1 MTKTTDPQLDD
12 FEAVRSV
19 VSALEKFP
27 RDDQHRILR
36 WAQEK
41 LGISPQAL
49 APPVHPPFTPTA
61 PGTPSVPPAAGG
73 ATDIR
78 SFIARKKPTSDNQ
91 LTAAIAYYYHF
102 EAPQG
107 SRKNV
112 IKSEDLKEAAR
123 AIGQGGRFAKPAQ
136 TLVNAH
142 QQGLLDRVPEGGY
155 TISNVGENLVAVTL
169 GADSGDGAAIS
180 PRKRAKAR
188 RGTAKKKAAK
198 KSRR

>member
-1 MTKTTDPQLDD
+1 MTKTTDPALDD
-12 FEAVRSV
+12 FEAVRTV

-41 LGISPQAL
+41 LGLNPQAPA
-49 APPVHPPFTPTA
+49 APLSPPFTPTP
-61 PGTPSVPPAAGG
+61 PGTPPAPLAAGG

-78 SFIARKKPTSDNQ
+78 SFIARKKPASDNQ
-91 LTAAIAYYYHF
+91 LTAAIAYYYQF
-102 EAPQG
+102 EAQQG

-169 GADSGDGAAIS
+169 GADGGDGAAIS